1 MTGDC
6 GSPVPPYRAQV
17 RWVVDAGALDASAVR
32 NAALATMRN
41 WGAYVLADDVAL
53 IVGEL
58 AANAWGRR
66 QPPIAVM
73 LRFEEASI
81 LIEVSDTEPGVIVF
95 SMPEPLRAHGRGGR
109 CPGGGGAGR
118 GLARSGRVGRRAVRA
133 AGQDGSVSTG
143 HSVRRR

>member
-6 GSPVPPYRAQV
+6 SSQVPPYRAQV
-17 RWVVDAGALDASAVR
+17 RWVVDTGSLDASAVR
-32 NAALATMRN
+32 NAALATMHS

-66 QPPIAVM
+66 QPPIVVM
-73 LRFEEASI
+73 IRFEEASI

-95 SMPEPLRAHGRGGR
+95 SMPEPLRAHGRGFSIVASLADEVGLYADHTGKAVWAR
-109 CPGGGGAGR
+109 LYFHGPVPAG
-118 GLARSGRVGRRAVRA
+118 VPPA
-133 AGQDGSVSTG
+133 A
-143 HSVRRR
+143 